1 LLETALSSVVGAER
15 NLLAESKEVEK
26 QISTFAAD
34 NSHGLNLCPGKKQ
47 FYFDGQMKP
56 QQAKDLLRPEILKD
70 EVQQKKKSPENTWK
84 TRKQY

>member
-1 LLETALSSVVGAER
+1 MAWISVQE
-15 NLLAESKEVEK
+15 
-26 QISTFAAD
+26 
-34 NSHGLNLCPGKKQ
+34 KKQ

-56 QQAKDLLRPEILKD
+56 QQARDLLRPEILKD